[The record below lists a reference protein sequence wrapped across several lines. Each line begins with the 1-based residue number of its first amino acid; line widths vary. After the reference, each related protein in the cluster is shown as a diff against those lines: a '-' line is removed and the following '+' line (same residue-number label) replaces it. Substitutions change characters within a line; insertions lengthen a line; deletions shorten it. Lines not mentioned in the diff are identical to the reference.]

1 MWHSGFKSPRRF
13 YRLLSFFTSV
23 HIHKENCVHY
33 SKDDTAHVGAL
44 IPRLYRGMS
53 SVLNLVEWVVAA
65 TRTSLCGGLLCWSLR
80 GGILAITILV
90 FWRRKEHCLDKSGAE
105 EEWICPVWQT
115 VNASKWK
122 RENSDSS
129 QHTFKPTTFR
139 LPLSWLSAVS
149 DLSLTLYPK
158 PNLTQPQHLCN
169 HLRKNWRLQWDQ
181 C

>member
-1 MWHSGFKSPRRF
+1 
-13 YRLLSFFTSV
+13 
-23 HIHKENCVHY
+23 
-33 SKDDTAHVGAL
+33 
-44 IPRLYRGMS
+44 MS
-53 SVLNLVEWVVAA
+53 SVLNFVEWVVVA

-105 EEWICPVWQT
+105 EEWICLVCQT
-115 VNASKWK
+115 VNTSKWK

-129 QHTFKPTTFR
+129 QHTFKPTMFR

-158 PNLTQPQHLCN
+158 PNLTQPQRLCN
-169 HLRKNWRLQWDQ
+169 RLQKTDIFNKTNINIKVPYYPTFRSLSLSQ
-181 C
+181 RAERKSGCRCCH